1 MSTLCETI
9 YATGLTLSG
18 PLAGAG
24 GAELLDTVPDSDGT
38 FLLRSE
44 TTAES
49 AKRFTVKW
57 VDEPN
62 TYPRQHQGRRR
73 RSLP

>member
-1 MSTLCETI
+1 MNTSCEAI
-9 YATGLTLSG
+9 HATRLTLSG

-24 GAELLDTVPDSDGT
+24 GAELLDTIPDSDCT
-38 FLLRSE
+38 LFLLRSE

-57 VDEPN
+57 VDEHN
-62 TYPRQHQGRRR
+62 TYP
-73 RSLP
+73 